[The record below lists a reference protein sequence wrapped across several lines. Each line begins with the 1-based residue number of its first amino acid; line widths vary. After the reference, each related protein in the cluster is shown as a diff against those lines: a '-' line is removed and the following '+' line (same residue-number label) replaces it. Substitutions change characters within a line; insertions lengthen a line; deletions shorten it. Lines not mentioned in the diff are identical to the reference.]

1 MNQLYRLLHTPPAC
15 LIKTLA
21 GWKETYAIALR
32 PVPTAPGCDPLPALG
47 QGRYTCLPGTPGHWY
62 TDPQLFARA
71 GERWLFCE
79 DFDLAANKG
88 AIAALPLP
96 ADGRPGEPRTLL
108 QGESHL
114 TFPTVFEWNGEVW
127 LIPGTGED
135 RTLCLYRCR
144 RFPDD
149 WELSRSFPVGMEL
162 AGTILLDAAPEALTL
177 LSAQRQPEGGPAA
190 RLRPGRRGR
199 VRPGGGR
206 ALRAGTPGLWPGCLQ
221 CRAAFLLG
229 RAADPPGPGRHPG
242 AGGCLPAV
250 LGAAGR
256 PGDPAVRGHAPQHRG
271 GGGGPLGAARHPEL
285 LPGRTAGGP
294 GDPLPGAAALTAKRR
309 KNHAYHCDPPPVLR
323 RIRPAGRL

>member
-114 TFPTVFEWNGEVW
+114 TFPTVFEWNGEV
-127 LIPGTGED
+127 
-135 RTLCLYRCR
+135 
-144 RFPDD
+144 
-149 WELSRSFPVGMEL
+149 
-162 AGTILLDAAPEALTL
+162 
-177 LSAQRQPEGGPAA
+177 
-190 RLRPGRRGR
+190 
-199 VRPGGGR
+199 
-206 ALRAGTPGLWPGCLQ
+206 
-221 CRAAFLLG
+221 
-229 RAADPPGPGRHPG
+229 
-242 AGGCLPAV
+242 
-250 LGAAGR
+250 
-256 PGDPAVRGHAPQHRG
+256 
-271 GGGGPLGAARHPEL
+271 
-285 LPGRTAGGP
+285 
-294 GDPLPGAAALTAKRR
+294 
-309 KNHAYHCDPPPVLR
+309 
-323 RIRPAGRL
+323 

>member
-15 LIKTLA
+15 LLKTLA
-21 GWKETYAIALR
+21 VWKETYAIALR

-71 GERWLFCE
+71 GKRWLFCE

-88 AIAALPLP
+88 AIAAMPLP

-108 QGESHL
+108 QGKNHL

-149 WELSRSFPVGMEL
+149 WELARSFPVGMEL

-177 LSAQRQPEGGPAA
+177 LSSQRQPEGGPAA
-190 RLRPGRRGR
+190 RLRRFTL
-199 VRPGGGR
+199 RP
-206 ALRAGTPGLWPGCLQ
+206 
-221 CRAAFLLG
+221 
-229 RAADPPGPGRHPG
+229 
-242 AGGCLPAV
+242 
-250 LGAAGR
+250 
-256 PGDPAVRGHAPQHRG
+256 DPATEGGFALEEDEPFGLEHRAYG
-271 GGGGPLGAARHPEL
+271 LDVCNAGPLFCW
-285 LPGRTAGGP
+285 GGQQ
-294 GDPLPGAAALTAKRR
+294 
-309 KNHAYHCDPPPVLR
+309 
-323 RIRPAGRL
+323 IRPARGGTRAQEDAYLQFWARRDGRETPLCAATPRNIEVEGVDPSALLGIRSYCRDEQLEVLGIRCLARPR